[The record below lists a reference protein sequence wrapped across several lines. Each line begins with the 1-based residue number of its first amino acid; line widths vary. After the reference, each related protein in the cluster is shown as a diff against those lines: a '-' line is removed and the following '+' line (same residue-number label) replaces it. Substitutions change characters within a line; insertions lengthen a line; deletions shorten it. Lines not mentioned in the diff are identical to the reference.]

1 MRRGIA
7 GALAVFTLSIGVGPA
22 FAEDPPFVNW
32 PSLLPSVATGFTPST
47 FSACADG
54 SPTCVDATL
63 AEMRRRLASLD
74 ASCDHRA
81 LFLRN
86 YLTVTEH
93 YAALPPG
100 FFDEDRHLAHEDA
113 VFAKLYFDALDAHE
127 AGRMADVPPA
137 WKIALDAAK
146 NRTVQGAGDLL
157 LGINAHVQRDM
168 PFMLA
173 GLGLVAPDGS
183 SRKPDHDRFN
193 GPLNSSY
200 DDVYRRGTEQDDP
213 MLALYDPPGT
223 LDNAAAFQ
231 MIAAWREGVWRNAER
246 LTFARTPAERQFVA
260 QSIEAQAEASAVL
273 IREMTAYRP
282 PLFTTAERDRHC
294 AQRPPD
300 SGGGSPA
307 PDLQRNDVVRV
318 DVPGVL
324 KLRVR
329 R

>member
-1 MRRGIA
+1 MRRGIVSCVVVMA
-7 GALAVFTLSIGVGPA
+7 MTVGGGVA
-22 FAEDPPFVNW
+22 RAEDPPFVNW
-32 PSLLPSVATGFTPST
+32 PSLLPSLATGFTPST
-47 FSACADG
+47 FDLCADG
-54 SPTCVDATL
+54 SPDCVQATL
-63 AEMRRRLASLD
+63 AEMRKRLAAYD
-74 ASCDHRA
+74 AVCDHRA

-113 VFAKLYFDALDAHE
+113 VFAQLYFDAVDAHE
-127 AGRMADVPPA
+127 EGRMADLAPA
-137 WKIALDAAK
+137 WRIALDAAK
-146 NRTVQGAGDLL
+146 SGATQGAGDLL
-157 LGINAHVQRDM
+157 MGINAHVQRDM

-213 MLALYDPPGT
+213 MLAFYDPPGT

-246 LTFARTPAERQFVA
+246 LAFARTPAERAFVA
-260 QSIEAQAEASAVL
+260 QSIEAQAEASALL

-282 PLFTTAERDRHC
+282 PLLTGAERDRHC
-294 AQRPPD
+294 TRRPAD
-300 SGGGSPA
+300 SGGGAPA
-307 PDLQRNDVVRV
+307 ADLRRDDVVRI

-324 KLRVR
+324 KVRVR